1 MPKSNKSN
9 QSHIATSS
17 EKEGINSQII
27 NANDIEN
34 KIFNIRNLQVMID
47 SDLAELY
54 EVETKR
60 LNEQVLRNIERFPE
74 SFRFQLSEKEWNN
87 LRSQIATSNT
97 DRGGRRYIPYVFT
110 EQGVAMLSSVLKS
123 KTAIEVSIRIMNA
136 FVEMR
141 KLLLTNAQ
149 IFQRID
155 NIENRLIS
163 YDEKFDK
170 VFDALGQN
178 DAVRTQGIFFDG
190 QIYDAYSFI
199 IDLIRKAKKEI
210 ILIDGYVDNEV
221 LDMLSKKRA
230 NVGVTLYTLPNANI
244 TKTDIKRF
252 NAQYPTLID
261 NRTTKVHD
269 RYLIIDNN
277 ELYTIGASL
286 KDLGKKCF
294 SFTKMEEK
302 SLIKEL
308 LSRLV

>member
-27 NANDIEN
+27 NTNDIEN

-74 SFRFQLSEKEWNN
+74 SFRFKLSEKEWNN

-170 VFDALGQN
+170 VFDALGKN